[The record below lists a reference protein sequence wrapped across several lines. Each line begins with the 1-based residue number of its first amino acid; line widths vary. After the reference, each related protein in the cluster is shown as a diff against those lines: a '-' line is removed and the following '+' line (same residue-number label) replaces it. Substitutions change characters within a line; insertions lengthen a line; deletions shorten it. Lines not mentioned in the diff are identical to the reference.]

1 MTHEFTDAE
10 LEAYV
15 DESLDPARAAEI
27 ERALKTDR
35 ALLRK
40 LSWINGRRDAGV
52 HSLGEIWRQAQIGVP
67 SRDDVVRWVAGQ
79 LTADEADYLQFRVD
93 TLKCRFTAAL
103 LADVR
108 ESAASPAMKE
118 AESRQKKIFTSSEK
132 LLKPRKR
139 RS

>member
-1 MTHEFTDAE
+1 MTTEFSDAE

-15 DESLDPARAAEI
+15 DESLDPLRAAEV

-67 SRDDVVRWVAGQ
+67 DRAEVVRWVAGQ
-79 LTADEADYLQFRVD
+79 LPRDEADYLQFRVD

-103 LADVR
+103 LDDVR
-108 ESAASPAMKE
+108 QSATRPAQE
-118 AESRQKKIFTSSEK
+118 QAESRRKKIFTSSEK
-132 LLKPRKR
+132 LLKPKKR
-139 RS
+139 RG

>member
-1 MTHEFTDAE
+1 MTTEFSDAE

-15 DESLDPARAAEI
+15 DESLDPVRAAEI

-35 ALLRK
+35 PLLRK

-67 SRDDVVRWVAGQ
+67 SREVIVRWVAGQ
-79 LTADEADYLQFRVD
+79 LPREEAEYLQFRVE

-103 LADVR
+103 LDDVR
-108 ESAASPAMKE
+108 QSAASPSQHE
-118 AESRQKKIFTSSEK
+118 AESRRKKIFTSSEN
-132 LLKPRKR
+132 LLKPKKR
-139 RS
+139 RG